1 MPVNYPLFCILA
13 VPLFIARGFSQGA
26 GDPLLTTISND
37 PDLTTFYSL
46 FNATGGQSGLPGPD
60 LEERFNVPNFGPYT
74 AFAPTNDAFDKVPDP
89 VIELLTAASSYQ
101 LVLAILRTH
110 IAKGSLPPDDLN
122 NGSATLVSV
131 EGFQLEFRPQDGGTK
146 INGQA
151 VLSTDAPLQAANGIV
166 YKIDRVIDPF
176 VSYFGDDQNQDNAVP
191 LDNFPGF
198 GQNQDN
204 GPQEDFPGS
213 DQNQD
218 NGPQDNNSSGKDG
231 NDNKDAPQDN
241 AAGQDGNAP
250 QDAPQDGSFGP
261 DENQQKQAAQG
272 QFPDSNNSNKDKE
285 ADQDNYSGPDGNQD
299 NNGPQD
305 DFSCPDDN
313 QDKGDQNQQN
323 GPDKNGPQDDFSCP
337 DDNQDNGDQNQQNG
351 PNNEDGFSQGGCNGT
366 MASILLSDAQLS
378 TLASALQIIDPPF
391 VKVLSLDGLG
401 KSPIFFAPSNG
412 AFEQAGSSGSPQPSN
427 AGELPRSYSSA
438 VQPSNVDFSS
448 LLLRFGLVPDGIEDG
463 KAKSI
468 SEFELIIDGGRINNA
483 VVENIECGCNGCV
496 ARVSRWID
504 PIYRVFDR

>member
-1 MPVNYPLFCILA
+1 MAINYSLICILA
-13 VPLFIARGFSQGA
+13 IPLFIARGFSQGG

-46 FNATGGQSGLPGPD
+46 FNATGGQSGCPGPD
-60 LEERFNVPNFGPYT
+60 LEERFNTPDFGPYT

-89 VIELLTAASSYQ
+89 VIKLLTAAPSHQ
-101 LVLAILRTH
+101 LILAILRTH
-110 IAKGSLPPDDLN
+110 IAQGFLPADDLN
-122 NGSATLVSV
+122 NGSTNLISI
-131 EGFQLEFRPQDGGTK
+131 EGFQLEFRLEEGGTK

-176 VSYFGDDQNQDNAVP
+176 VGYFGDDQNQDNAVS
-191 LDNFPGF
+191 LDNFPGS
-198 GQNQDN
+198 GQNQN
-204 GPQEDFPGS
+204 
-213 DQNQD
+213 
-218 NGPQDNNSSGKDG
+218 NGPQDDFPCPD
-231 NDNKDAPQDN
+231 DNQDK
-241 AAGQDGNAP
+241 GDQ
-250 QDAPQDGSFGP
+250 
-261 DENQQKQAAQG
+261 NQQK
-272 QFPDSNNSNKDKE
+272 
-285 ADQDNYSGPDGNQD
+285 GPDQNE
-299 NNGPQD
+299 PQD

-313 QDKGDQNQQN
+313 QDKGDQ
-323 GPDKNGPQDDFSCP
+323 S
-337 DDNQDNGDQNQQNG
+337 QQNG
-351 PNNEDGFSQGGCNGT
+351 PNNQDGFSQGGCNGT
-366 MASILLSDAQLS
+366 MASILLLDAQLS

-401 KSPIFFAPSNG
+401 QSTIFFAPSNG

-427 AGELPRSYSSA
+427 TGELPRSYSSA
-438 VQPSNVDFSS
+438 VQPSNVNLSS

-468 SEFELIIDGGRINNA
+468 SEFELVIDGGRINNA

-496 ARVSRWID
+496 ARISRWID